1 MSLRDIFFLDA
12 QDYLSTAS
20 RIPINIIVLIIALTL
35 CASSF
40 FINYHKAYTVRIIR
54 ALLRK
59 EATGEQTAKTLA
71 ELRLDD
77 SAAVRRALSRSSGQ
91 LMKIVK
97 RAGYVEPTYE
107 EYKASLKE
115 KKKDEKIDFDA
126 ARFFIPAENLERAK
140 HIKEKENPTLLRTLL
155 VCLLILALS
164 VCVMMLMPSILTLI
178 SNNIS
183 K

>member
-40 FINYHKAYTVRIIR
+40 FINYHKAYTVKIIR

-77 SAAVRRALSRSSGQ
+77 SAAVRRALSRGGQ
-91 LMKIVK
+91 LTKIVK

-115 KKKDEKIDFDA
+115 KKNDEKIDFDA

>member
-1 MSLRDIFFLDA
+1 MSLRDILFLNA
-12 QDYLSTAS
+12 QDYLDTAS
-20 RIPINIIVLIIALTL
+20 SIPINIIVMIIALTL

-40 FINYHKAYTVRIIR
+40 FINYHKTYTVRIIR

-59 EATGEQTAKTLA
+59 DATGEETAKTLS
-71 ELRLDD
+71 ELRLAD
-77 SAAVRRALSRSSGQ
+77 SSAVRRALSRSGQ
-91 LMKIVK
+91 LTGIVK

-107 EYKASLKE
+107 EYKARVKE
-115 KKKDEKIDFDA
+115 KKKDDKIDFA
-126 ARFFIPAENLERAK
+126 TERFFIPADKIERAK
-140 HIKEKENPTLLRTLL
+140 LIKEKENPTLLRTVL
-155 VCLLILALS
+155 VCLFIIALS